1 MTITMTKYL
10 MLEAE
15 AFRLEEA
22 GESANAVWDQMDPIW
37 WALSDGEREEL
48 NRRII
53 GQVFTETIHLSADGV
68 FIT

>member
-1 MTITMTKYL
+1 MTNTMIKYL

-15 AFRLEEA
+15 MFRLDKA
-22 GESANAVWDQMDPIW
+22 GESADIVRDRMDPLW
-37 WALSDGEREEL
+37 WALSDGEREAL

-53 GQVFTETIHLSADGV
+53 GQVFTEPIHLSADGV